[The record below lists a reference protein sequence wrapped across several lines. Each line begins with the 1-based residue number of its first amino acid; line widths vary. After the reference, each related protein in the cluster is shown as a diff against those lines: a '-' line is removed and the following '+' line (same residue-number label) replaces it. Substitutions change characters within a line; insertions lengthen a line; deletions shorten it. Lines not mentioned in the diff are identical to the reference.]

1 MSRILLFGGTGQLGL
16 EFMAMAPASGHT
28 FFAPNRQ
35 LCDITDQRSVRAVMQ
50 EYRPDWV
57 INCAAWTRVDDAEAN
72 PEAAFAIN
80 AFGARVV
87 ASGAREVGAAV
98 CQVSTDFVFDGSL
111 GRPLTEWDS
120 TNPLSVYGKSK
131 LAGEH
136 EVLGIAER
144 ALIVR
149 TAWLFGMQ
157 GPNFI
162 RTILKKALPEG
173 GDGVPGGQPAQAAQ
187 LCVVADQY
195 GSPTWTRHLAPVILT
210 LLARGVWGT
219 YHVVNSG
226 TASWHDVAVRAVRAA
241 GINAEVKAV
250 GTGDYPVRAQRPQF
264 SVLDTAALRLLG
276 EHELL
281 RWEDAVDSYVA
292 QVMAARATATGGG
305 GGIPAGMPGNGG
317 SGAGAVVAKSGGEQ
331 GGS

>member
-1 MSRILLFGGTGQLGL
+1 
-16 EFMAMAPASGHT
+16 MAHDSGHT

-35 LCDITDQRSVRAVMQ
+35 LCDIIDQRSVTAVMH

-57 INCAAWTRVDDAEAN
+57 INCAAWTRVDDVEGN
-72 PEAAFAIN
+72 PDAAFAIN

-87 ASGAREVGAAV
+87 ASAAREVGAAV

-162 RTILKKALPEG
+162 RTILQKAFDG
-173 GDGVPGGQPAQAAQ
+173 GREAGGEQKVAQ
-187 LCVVADQY
+187 LSVVSDQY

-210 LLARGVWGT
+210 LLSRGVWGT

-226 TASWHDVAVRAVRAA
+226 RASWHDVARRAVRAA
-241 GINAEVKAV
+241 GLDAEVKAV
-250 GTGDYPVRAQRPQF
+250 GTGEYPVRAQRPQF

-276 EHELL
+276 EPELP

-305 GGIPAGMPGNGG
+305 GGIPAWMTGNGG